1 MVKFKCLISGTVIS
15 FTNPVDI
22 QSTDDHPGY
31 VRVQEEKEQEVVK
44 PVVKAAK
51 KAEKQAESTQ
61 KAE

>member
-1 MVKFKCLISGTVIS
+1 MVQFKCLISGTVVS

-22 QSTDDHPGY
+22 KSTDKHPGY
-31 VRVQEEKEQEVVK
+31 VRVQEEQEVVK
-44 PVVKAAK
+44 PVVKTAK

>member
-31 VRVQEEKEQEVVK
+31 VRVQEEVVK
-44 PVVKAAK
+44 PTEEQPVK
-51 KAEKQAESTQ
+51 KAGRPAKVTTNKEEA
-61 KAE
+61 